1 MREQTMA
8 AEPHV
13 TDQLAEYALG
23 VLPED
28 EAVAVI
34 EHLAVC
40 AGCRGELARH
50 QQVVAALMLSAPP
63 HSPARETRGR
73 LMARIGGQ
81 KAAPPRRTSPLRA
94 LLDSRMPGWVGVAL
108 GSLVIVL
115 AMLLLFHY
123 PLSVPQ
129 QALQAPLYPLAQ
141 ENAESNPYL
150 VKLEATDRMPRA
162 RGALLIRTDGQHAI
176 LIVEGLEPFENQDYQ
191 LWLNRDNNPVSAGYF
206 SVSDSG
212 LTAIPLTMPDL
223 VFTYFDMKLTLE
235 PSGGSI
241 LPTGVPVM
249 RGFLDLVELL
259 RLFE

>member
-1 MREQTMA
+1 MA
-8 AEPHV
+8 TEPHV

-23 VLPED
+23 VLPEE

-40 AGCRGELARH
+40 AGCRGELAHH
-50 QQVVAALMLSAPP
+50 QQVVAALMLSAPSR
-63 HSPARETRGR
+63 SPALEARGR
-73 LMARIGGQ
+73 LMARIGRQ
-81 KAAPPRRTSPLRA
+81 KAAPTRRTTPLRA

-115 AMLLLFHY
+115 ATLLLFNS
-123 PLSVPQ
+123 PAAAPQ
-129 QALQAPLYPLAQ
+129 QIRQAPALSQQAT
-141 ENAESNPYL
+141 AEVNPYL

-176 LIVEGLEPFENQDYQ
+176 LIVEGLEPFDNQDYQ

-235 PSGGSI
+235 PSGGSM
-241 LPTGVPVM
+241 LPTGAPVM